1 MKKVGIIG
9 GSGFIG
15 SYITKQFLDNGFEVK
30 VSSTDISKEEK
41 YRHLMNLN
49 NTDHLYIEELNV
61 EDKAQLKEFVSEC
74 DIVIHSG
81 TPFQLTVTDPEKEL
95 FTPTIKGTENFLEVI
110 KQTPSVKKVVLIA
123 SVAAWNTNF
132 PLPAD
137 GKSFTD
143 TYDETSQKFTSESSH
158 PYAQAKFIAN
168 QVVEQFID
176 NNPTLSFEISSVSP
190 VMVMGKS
197 MSDRLDSTST
207 GLQFLIKNKIAPD
220 EFIQTL
226 YDHDVPFS
234 IVDVND
240 VAQATF
246 KLATTYHLHGK
257 NYLLSSETYKV
268 SDVHEMLNDRKPK
281 SSPEIIYKNDLA
293 LKDLNVS
300 FRPVLETLAQ

>member
-1 MKKVGIIG
+1 M
-9 GSGFIG
+9 
-15 SYITKQFLDNGFEVK
+15 
-30 VSSTDISKEEK
+30 
-41 YRHLMNLN
+41 
-49 NTDHLYIEELNV
+49 
-61 EDKAQLKEFVSEC
+61 
-74 DIVIHSG
+74 
-81 TPFQLTVTDPEKEL
+81 
-95 FTPTIKGTENFLEVI
+95 
-110 KQTPSVKKVVLIA
+110 
-123 SVAAWNTNF
+123 
-132 PLPAD
+132 
-137 GKSFTD
+137 
-143 TYDETSQKFTSESSH
+143 
-158 PYAQAKFIAN
+158 
-168 QVVEQFID
+168 EQFID

-300 FRPVLETLAQ
+300 FRPVLETLAK